1 MPLEL
6 PFETVKYLR
15 TRVKEKGTGYV
26 FTKPKYVD
34 QFLPQLRRMFNI
46 FDNDQS
52 GEIDLQEL
60 RAALIDYKKIE
71 RSEID
76 KLLQLFQELDGVQ
89 DDGLISFDEFV
100 SVMKTSSSFAD
111 PRSFYFLQDEH
122 GADDEATERFSEFS
136 NLYEREQNNRKIEQ
150 GRSYSD
156 YKHFHT
162 LFNGT
167 YNLPKS
173 YPVSPTN
180 AHGLSSS
187 NSLPSMFHVDAD
199 ENRERRPQKQRKR
212 RNRKSRTFLNANPG
226 EAEDM
231 VSPLRPALNKSRSFA
246 GMRSSHGAKL
256 DVSIKAKAR
265 QQAGKLIGS
274 TLQLPKISEKY
285 ISPIKKKTQTLETL
299 HTRGK
304 SRATS
309 IWDSPTITRGSSVFS
324 PLQSRQRSSQPFSR
338 ASVRSMNVEIGEM
351 GRGIFGKTS
360 LGFNKRTQAVVGL
373 RMSLP
378 PPKFPLVSTW

>member
-136 NLYEREQNNRKIEQ
+136 NLYEREQNNN
-150 GRSYSD
+150 
-156 YKHFHT
+156 FLVCPW
-162 LFNGT
+162 LFF
-167 YNLPKS
+167 
-173 YPVSPTN
+173 VI
-180 AHGLSSS
+180 
-187 NSLPSMFHVDAD
+187 D
-199 ENRERRPQKQRKR
+199 
-212 RNRKSRTFLNANPG
+212 TFCYACLC
-226 EAEDM
+226 
-231 VSPLRPALNKSRSFA
+231 LF
-246 GMRSSHGAKL
+246 
-256 DVSIKAKAR
+256 
-265 QQAGKLIGS
+265 
-274 TLQLPKISEKY
+274 Y
-285 ISPIKKKTQTLETL
+285 
-299 HTRGK
+299 
-304 SRATS
+304 
-309 IWDSPTITRGSSVFS
+309 
-324 PLQSRQRSSQPFSR
+324 
-338 ASVRSMNVEIGEM
+338 
-351 GRGIFGKTS
+351 
-360 LGFNKRTQAVVGL
+360 
-373 RMSLP
+373 
-378 PPKFPLVSTW
+378 